1 MNRLNLPRALFG
13 VLLGAAAAGTFI
25 ASMPWLRA
33 YQVSMA
39 PLLLA
44 LSAVVP
50 VLISVIVSRALRF
63 AAGVSYAASLT
74 GLVALL
80 AISNEFDFNSIWN
93 GLVHVPAQLLTETL
107 PLAGTGYLMAAPIVL
122 TWLCGALSAEL
133 LLRPVSPSAVGPGV
147 AVVFFVLAFAAT
159 TSAPAGPTIA
169 EGAGLFG
176 ALVVGALARQGL
188 IDAQVAHAEAG
199 TGGDGPS
206 ATRSRRRH
214 SSLRRA
220 VSATAMAAVLVAAL
234 AVGVSEVPALVNK
247 PAALTR
253 PTQLL
258 SATVVDPLDALAS
271 LRSVDPAAA
280 PRSLFTVRVDRPW
293 SGYMSLAVLN
303 NYDGDIWTSSATF
316 RPTGGRVPT
325 STGAASTEPA
335 SQVVRQRYTLQ
346 NPIGLPFLPA
356 LDRPEQVDGLSVD
369 ADASTGMLAA
379 SPSLPASYS
388 VSSRVPA
395 ATAVGVGTA
404 NLIALGGAVP
414 GGDRSEYTE
423 LPPGSVS
430 DVAAAVRFAVSL
442 TGLQARPSLG
452 FLEDVGFSL
461 RDRERR
467 VVPRRSTGALSNPA
481 ALAGTSLAQ
490 VMNAVT
496 VDHAATPEQ
505 FATFFAVVA
514 RYLGVPVRV
523 VTGFRAPSAAN
534 SSAPLP
540 AGTYDVTNRDAWT
553 WDEVPVI
560 GYGWV
565 VVDATPVL
573 TTADPSAP
581 SEPVKAAPRA
591 PTKQAT
597 ALPGKGAAHAIAK
610 PVNVKLTL
618 PLHVDWALVSGAGLP
633 IAIILTLL
641 IGGLGVPALRRRLR
655 RLARHRLDDPTL
667 LATGAWLELLDGL
680 ARLGVEVP
688 SSATSS
694 DVAAQV
700 VDRFG
705 EDLGPAVELVGTLA
719 DQALYSTELPVDPES
734 ARAAWESQRQL
745 YRSVRH
751 SVPGRDRAHALLLV
765 GTAPGRPLDE
775 GRYERR

>member
-1 MNRLNLPRALFG
+1 MNRLNLPRALLG
-13 VLLGAAAAGTFI
+13 VLLSAAAAGTFI

-39 PLLLA
+39 PLLVVLA
-44 LSAVVP
+44 AVVP

-74 GLVALL
+74 GLVGLL

-107 PLAGTGYLMAAPIVL
+107 PLAGGSYLMAAPIVL

-133 LLRPVSPSAVGPGV
+133 LLRPMSPSAVGPGV
-147 AVVFFVLAFAAT
+147 PVLFFVLAFAAT

-188 IDAQVAHAEAG
+188 IDAQVEHAWAGG
-199 TGGDGPS
+199 TGGEGSLASRP
-206 ATRSRRRH
+206 RRRH
-214 SSLRRA
+214 ISLRRA
-220 VSATAMAAVLVAAL
+220 VSGTAMAALLVAVL
-234 AVGVSEVPALVNK
+234 AIGVSSVPTLANK
-247 PAALTR
+247 PAAITR
-253 PTQLL
+253 STELL

-271 LRSVDPAAA
+271 LRSSAPAAR
-280 PRSLFTVRVDRPW
+280 PRALFTVQVDRPW

-303 NYDGDIWTSSATF
+303 DYDGDIWTSSATF

-325 STGAASTEPA
+325 STTASSSEPA
-335 SQVVRQRYTLQ
+335 SQVVRQLYTLQ
-346 NPIGLPFLPA
+346 HPIGLPFLPV
-356 LDRPEQVDGLSVD
+356 LDRPVQVDGLSVD

-388 VSSRVPA
+388 VLSRVPA
-395 ATAVGVGTA
+395 STAVGVGTA
-404 NLIALGGAVP
+404 NLIALGAAVP
-414 GGDRSEYTE
+414 GGDSPEYTE

-442 TGLQARPSLG
+442 TGLEARPSLG
-452 FLEDVGFSL
+452 FLEDVDFSL
-461 RDRERR
+461 RARERR
-467 VVPRRSTGALSNPA
+467 VVPRRSTAPLSNPA

-534 SSAPLP
+534 ASAPLP
-540 AGTYDVTNRDAWT
+540 AGTYDLTNRDAWT
-553 WDEVPVI
+553 WDEVPVV

-591 PTKQAT
+591 PAKQAT

-618 PLHVDWALVSGAGLP
+618 PLHLDWALVSGAGLP

-655 RLARHRLDDPTL
+655 RLARRRLDDPAL

-680 ARLGVEVP
+680 SRLGVEVP

-700 VDRFG
+700 ADRFG

-734 ARAAWESQRQL
+734 ARAAWESQRRL

-775 GRYERR
+775 GRK